1 MLRKTILISALITT
15 TLLGYVS
22 CSGLKSAHEV
32 TITKV
37 SKTP

>member
-22 CSGLKSAHEV
+22 CNSLNSKHEV